1 MALLRTIVWF
11 LYFFGALVAL
21 VPQMICAQRK
31 KAAGAPGAKAY
42 IHRYVRMWAGT
53 LLRIAGVTVTVKGQE
68 PHALVAK
75 IETKKIPLVRTW
87 MKLLDCVF
95 IDRKSP
101 RHSMEAMR
109 QAQALV
115 QAGESVVVFP
125 EGTRSKGDAMG
136 EFKAGAF
143 RIACKAGAPVVPVA
157 IDGSYKTMEA
167 NHNLMKP
174 AHVNITILPP
184 VETAGLGRTAQHELA
199 AQVAQA
205 IAAAKGEV

>member
-1 MALLRTIVWF
+1 MLMYLD
-11 LYFFGALVAL
+11 
-21 VPQMICAQRK
+21 
-31 KAAGAPGAKAY
+31 
-42 IHRYVRMWAGT
+42 
-53 LLRIAGVTVTVKGQE
+53 E

-101 RHSMEAMR
+101 RHSMEGYA
-109 QAQALV
+109 
-115 QAGESVVVFP
+115 AGAGACAGRGKRGGVS

-157 IDGSYKTMEA
+157 IDGSYKIMEA